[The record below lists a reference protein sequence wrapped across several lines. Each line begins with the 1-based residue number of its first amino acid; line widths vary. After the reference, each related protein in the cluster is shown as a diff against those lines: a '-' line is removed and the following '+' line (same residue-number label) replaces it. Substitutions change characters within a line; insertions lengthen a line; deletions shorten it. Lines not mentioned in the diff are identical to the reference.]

1 MRNRVGVTM
10 LATLMLVAYLGLW
23 PVPIDA
29 VSWKA
34 PVGTGNVQVNNAL
47 QGRHLISLGAEVGPE
62 HVILGPDGQ
71 LYVSVA
77 SGNILRMNQDG
88 SGQQVFA
95 RTGGRPL
102 GLAFDGQGNL
112 IAADAVRG
120 LLSIAADG
128 KVTVLANTVDG
139 DAIRFANAVVVA
151 RDGKIYLSDSST
163 RFSPADWGGT
173 VEAALLD
180 VLEQSSTGRVIEYD
194 PVVNACRIVAT
205 GFSLANGVLL
215 GADEHDLYVAESGK
229 YRVWKIP
236 AGADKLDIAKAAGAA
251 HVVLDNLPGYPD
263 NLTRGQNGKIWLGL
277 AGERNALD
285 AMAERPFLREL
296 VLRIPRALWSM
307 PKPVGHVIA
316 FTEDGKVVAD
326 LQDRSGVSPTTT
338 GVTETADRLYIQN
351 VDGKS
356 LGWLRASGR

>member
-1 MRNRVGVTM
+1 MRTRVGLTM

-23 PVPIDA
+23 PVPIHA

-34 PVGTGNVQVNNAL
+34 PAAPGDGQVNDTL
-47 QGRHLISLGAEVGPE
+47 QRQQAISLGGEVGPE
-62 HVILGPDGQ
+62 HVIVGPDGL

-77 SGNILRMNQDG
+77 SGKILRMNQDG

-112 IAADAVRG
+112 IAADAFRG

-128 KVTVLANTVDG
+128 KVTVLANTVDR
-139 DAIRFANAVVVA
+139 DAIRFANAVAVA

-194 PVVNACRIVAT
+194 PAAKTCRIVAT

-215 GADEHDLYVAESGK
+215 GADENDLYVAESGK

-236 AGADKLDIAKAAGAA
+236 VRADKLDIAKPAGAA
-251 HVVLDNLPGYPD
+251 HVVLGNLPGYPD
-263 NLTRGQNGKIWLGL
+263 NLTRGQDGKIWLGL
-277 AGERNALD
+277 AGQRNELD

-296 VLRIPRALWSM
+296 VLRIPRALWPT
-307 PKPVGHVIA
+307 PKPYGHVIA
-316 FTEDGKVVAD
+316 FTEDGRVVAD
-326 LQDRSGVSPTTT
+326 LQDRSGASPTTT
-338 GVTETADRLYIQN
+338 GATETADRLYIQN

-356 LGWLRASGR
+356 LGWLAR

>member
-205 GFSLANGVLL
+205 GFSLATACCSARTSTTCTSPRAANTGC
-215 GADEHDLYVAESGK
+215 GRFRQGRTNWTSRRRRAQPMSCSTTCPAIRTTSRGDKTEKSGWAW
-229 YRVWKIP
+229 R
-236 AGADKLDIAKAAGAA
+236 ASAT
-251 HVVLDNLPGYPD
+251 H
-263 NLTRGQNGKIWLGL
+263 LTRW
-277 AGERNALD
+277 RNDPSCASWCCASHARYGRCPSPS
-285 AMAERPFLREL
+285 AM
-296 VLRIPRALWSM
+296 
-307 PKPVGHVIA
+307 
-316 FTEDGKVVAD
+316 
-326 LQDRSGVSPTTT
+326 
-338 GVTETADRLYIQN
+338 
-351 VDGKS
+351 
-356 LGWLRASGR
+356 